1 MAKRILSLV
10 PALLLALCLTG
21 CSRDKAA
28 ARTPDIDFY
37 IQFASEKFGVP
48 EEEISVVEFEK
59 ASTAV
64 TTRTVWITPLQKY
77 TIPPTVRLEWGGKT
91 VTFAY
96 SHYGDFYDTSCLH
109 NDYYYDELYEGLQ
122 EYYLDRLHVK
132 DVIPVCELSNRGVVG
147 EYNSEGI
154 RCYLE
159 RHEVTGVDASVVED
173 LIHSEDDN
181 SYWDG
186 RRMRLLVALEGTDP
200 EEEIKQLID
209 DIIQLDHEIAHIDVW
224 SSLDGISVSREPE
237 KDRRA
242 LLLIDHQLISGIDY
256 STRWTTIDPINEG
269 VTYSEPYKVYR
280 GCFYDTTNLPES
292 NTQEADASMDESNNI
307 D

>member
-1 MAKRILSLV
+1 MRKIYAALLL
-10 PALLLALCLTG
+10 ALLLALCLTG

-109 NDYYYDELYEGLQ
+109 NDYYYDELYEGLR

-132 DVIPVCELSNRGVVG
+132 DVIPVCERSSMGVIG
-147 EYNSEGI
+147 EYRSEGI
-154 RCYLE
+154 RHYLE

-173 LIHSEDDN
+173 LIHSEDKN
-181 SYWDG
+181 SYWDDG
-186 RRMRLLVALEGTDP
+186 RMQLYVALEGTDP
-200 EEEIKQLID
+200 EAEIQQLID
-209 DIIQLDHEIAHIDVW
+209 DMMQLDHKIVQVDIW
-224 SSLDGISVSREPE
+224 NSLDGISVSREPE
-237 KDRRA
+237 EDRRA

-256 STRWTTIDPINEG
+256 SARWSIIKPVLEDEL
-269 VTYSEPYKVYR
+269 YSEAYKAYKGYR
-280 GCFYDTTNLPES
+280 YNTANLPES
-292 NTQEADASMDESNNI
+292 NTQEVDASMDEANNME
-307 D
+307 

>member
-1 MAKRILSLV
+1 MGKRILSLV
-10 PALLLALCLTG
+10 LALPLALCLTG

-37 IQFASEKFGVP
+37 IQFASEKFGVSA
-48 EEEISVVEFEK
+48 EEISVVEFEK

-96 SHYGDFYDTSCLH
+96 SRYGDFYDTSCLH
-109 NDYYYDELYEGLQ
+109 NDYYYDELYEGLR

-132 DVIPVCELSNRGVVG
+132 DVIPISEEGTNDVIG
-147 EYNSEGI
+147 EYRSEGI
-154 RCYLE
+154 RHYLE

-173 LIHSEDDN
+173 LIHSEDKN
-181 SYWDG
+181 SYWHDD
-186 RRMRLLVALEGTDP
+186 RMRLLVALEGTDP
-200 EEEIKQLID
+200 EEEIQQLID
-209 DIIQLDHEIAHIDVW
+209 DMMQLDHKIAHIDVW

-237 KDRRA
+237 EDRRA

-256 STRWTTIDPINEG
+256 SARWSIIKPVLEDEL
-269 VTYSEPYKVYR
+269 YSEAYKAYKGYR
-280 GCFYDTTNLPES
+280 YNTANLPES
-292 NTQEADASMDESNNI
+292 NTQEADASMDEANNM